1 MEKQKKSVPFLS
13 TAFLSC
19 LGGMAFMWLIFALV
33 SLAGIV
39 GDAATGFI
47 LFAFVPSLLPA
58 IVYAKFSGRF
68 ETGEFKSA
76 GALVHI
82 IVWAL
87 MNALLIIPTV
97 AIYGLL
103 VKNDGSFIPDI
114 TPLVLP
120 VLFCITS
127 VILAAVFT
135 AVAKNANNGIKLQ
148 GKESEINEQ

>member
-1 MEKQKKSVPFLS
+1 MENEKKTVPFLS

-19 LGGMAFMWLIFALV
+19 LGGTAIMWLIFVLA
-33 SLAGIV
+33 SLADIV
-39 GDAATGFI
+39 GDGATGFI

-120 VLFCITS
+120 ALFCIVS
-127 VILAAVFT
+127 VVLAAVFT
-135 AVAKNANNGIKLQ
+135 AVAKNVNNGIKLQ

>member
-1 MEKQKKSVPFLS
+1 MEQQKKPVPFLS
-13 TAFLSC
+13 TALFSC
-19 LGGMAFMWLIFALV
+19 LGGTAIMWLIFVLA
-33 SLAGIV
+33 SLADIV
-39 GDAATGFI
+39 GDGATFFI

-58 IVYAKFSGRF
+58 AVYAKFNDRF
-68 ETGEFKSA
+68 ETGKSGSA

-97 AIYGLL
+97 AIYSLL

-114 TPLVLP
+114 TPIVLP

-135 AVAKNANNGIKLQ
+135 AVVKNANNGIELQ
-148 GKESEINEQ
+148 GKESEINEH

>member
-1 MEKQKKSVPFLS
+1 MEKQKKTVSFLS

-19 LGGMAFMWLIFALV
+19 LVGMAFMWLIFVLA

-39 GDAATGFI
+39 GDGATFFI

-87 MNALLIIPTV
+87 MNALLTSRNW
-97 AIYGLL
+97 YGQDTAALA
-103 VKNDGSFIPDI
+103 VR
-114 TPLVLP
+114 
-120 VLFCITS
+120 TS
-127 VILAAVFT
+127 
-135 AVAKNANNGIKLQ
+135 
-148 GKESEINEQ
+148 

>member
-1 MEKQKKSVPFLS
+1 
-13 TAFLSC
+13 
-19 LGGMAFMWLIFALV
+19 MWLIFVLA

-39 GDAATGFI
+39 GDGATFFI

-68 ETGEFKSA
+68 KAAENKSA
-76 GALVHI
+76 GALLHI
-82 IVWAL
+82 GVWAL

-120 VLFCITS
+120 ALFCITS

-135 AVAKNANNGIKLQ
+135 AIVRKAKMQSTIEAR
-148 GKESEINEQ
+148 

>member
-13 TAFLSC
+13 TAFFSC
-19 LGGMAFMWLIFALV
+19 LGGTAIMWLIFVLA

-39 GDAATGFI
+39 GDGATFFI

-135 AVAKNANNGIKLQ
+135 AIAKRAKM
-148 GKESEINEQ
+148 ESTTEVR